1 LAAARRLSSI
11 WHTVRSI
18 AKSARSRYNPAK
30 AGDVAHESWKNGAD
44 ARSGAPGPGLAH
56 VGVVAIGRN
65 EGERLQ
71 RCLRSL
77 PANLGAA
84 VYVDSGSTDDSVAF
98 ARSRGVQVVEL
109 DMSTP
114 FTAARARN
122 AGIERLRGLLPSV
135 KFVQVLDGDCEL
147 VDGFMESAAELLDA
161 DASLGVVCGRRRELH
176 PETSHY
182 NLLCDMEW
190 NTPVGEA
197 DACGGDALMRLAA
210 FDAAGGY
217 DPALIAGEE
226 PDMCSR
232 MRRAGYRILRI
243 DREMTRHD
251 AAMTHFE
258 QWWKR
263 NQRAGHATAQW
274 YDRYPDEGS
283 HRRNLRSNL
292 VFGLLVPG
300 TAAGLMWPS
309 AGFSLSLLGLYAA
322 PWWGARRYRM
332 EICGD
337 GAREASLYA
346 TYCVIGKVP
355 QAVGILQ
362 FHANRLRGR
371 QSRLIEYK
379 QA

>member
-1 LAAARRLSSI
+1 MAPAR
-11 WHTVRSI
+11 I
-18 AKSARSRYNPAK
+18 AKSAPARYNPSK
-30 AGDVAHESWKNGAD
+30 AGRVAHESWKNEGD
-44 ARSGAPGPGLAH
+44 PTGAPPRADLAH

-65 EGERLQ
+65 EGERLR
-71 RCLRSL
+71 RCLLSL
-77 PANLGAA
+77 PPNLGAT

-98 ARSRGVQVVEL
+98 ARSRGVHVVEL
-109 DMSTP
+109 DMGMP

-122 AGIERLRGLLPSV
+122 AGIERLRELLPNV
-135 KFVQVLDGDCEL
+135 RLVQVVDGDCEL
-147 VDGFMESAAELLDA
+147 VSGFIEAAAAVLEA
-161 DASLGVVCGRRRELH
+161 DPSLGVVCGRRRELH
-176 PETSHY
+176 PESSHY

-197 DACGGDALMRLAA
+197 DACGGDALIRLVA

-217 DPALIAGEE
+217 DPSLIAGEE

-232 MRRAGYRILRI
+232 MRRGGYRILRI

-263 NQRAGHATAQW
+263 NVRAGHATAEW
-274 YDRYPDEGS
+274 FDRYPDEGS
-283 HRRNLRSNL
+283 HRRVIRSHL
-292 VFGLLVPG
+292 VFGLFIPG
-300 TAAGLMWPS
+300 AAAGLLWPS
-309 AGFSLSLLGLYAA
+309 GGLSLSLLGLYAA
-322 PWWGARRYRM
+322 PWWGARRYRVQS
-332 EICGD
+332 CGD
-337 GAREASLYA
+337 RAREASLYA
-346 TYCVIGKVP
+346 TYCVLGKVP

-379 QA
+379 RA